1 MKKEERISRI
11 KRLIESLYDII
22 LNTNKTNNFIADIK
36 SFYIFIFFIE
46 MINSFIST
54 IIRIELYESNSSDVS
69 TNSFTEPEILLTNQF
84 ILKTIN
90 ILECFIAFMYNYIIY
105 VIQGFYCRDKF
116 RHSFLLN
123 KINAVV
129 KRNMNFFKSHSYT
142 GNDEVK
148 DVVDKYIC
156 VNYEKNIMKKAYIVI
171 KKITDNIKIY
181 TKNNEDINNRIDF
194 IKYVNFDGYQY
205 IMRNNAN

>member
-1 MKKEERISRI
+1 
-11 KRLIESLYDII
+11 
-22 LNTNKTNNFIADIK
+22 
-36 SFYIFIFFIE
+36 
-46 MINSFIST
+46 
-54 IIRIELYESNSSDVS
+54 
-69 TNSFTEPEILLTNQF
+69 
-84 ILKTIN
+84 
-90 ILECFIAFMYNYIIY
+90 MYNYIIY

-156 VNYEKNIMKKAYIVI
+156 ANYEKNIMKKAYIVI

-205 IMRNNAN
+205 IMKNNAN